1 MVKKADLDQI
11 AKKRRKREVT
21 IRKNKKKII
30 LGLIC
35 LIITIFLKR
44 DTFATEKE
52 INILN
57 NTDQDIPMF
66 IMEDLKKQYPNE
78 HIIINEFGTAQSSIQ
93 PRIVWFELIEKKTT
107 ATNVLAKQEF
117 IMSVAKGATKQLSN
131 KVSVSLSATPVD
143 MKGYLSLG
151 GTIVKEYDTTQTFE
165 GPSENSP
172 YNSRMY
178 YVKFYEDR
186 GTYYGRWATDMG
198 AANTE
203 SGTWTS
209 PKYYVEYSVDING

>member
-1 MVKKADLDQI
+1 M
-11 AKKRRKREVT
+11 
-21 IRKNKKKII
+21 
-30 LGLIC
+30 
-35 LIITIFLKR
+35 IITIFLKR

-57 NTDQDIPMF
+57 NTDQDVPMF

-78 HIIINEFGTAQSSIQ
+78 HIIINEFGTAQPSIQ

-117 IMSVAKGATKQLSN
+117 IMSVAKGATKQL
-131 KVSVSLSATPVD
+131 
-143 MKGYLSLG
+143 
-151 GTIVKEYDTTQTFE
+151 
-165 GPSENSP
+165 ENSP